1 MKKIKENSKLLIIIL
16 VLIIIV
22 NPLSNLV
29 YAEVN
34 NNYYQ
39 VEINDTS
46 EYQEDINNFIGN
58 SVILKYVGK
67 FIYAVARI
75 VEKLIRNFSSILFG
89 VNVFPWEDLI
99 VFNSIPYLDINFFNP
114 SDGSIFG
121 FNNGAIGNVI
131 RTVYFTLLTLALSI
145 LGIGVAIMAIRLA
158 ISSIASEKAKYKE
171 AIIRCLYTVIMLFSL
186 HFLLSF
192 IFYANEMI
200 TNMASR
206 VLNAVVTREEQEAAS
221 DAANAVNPQDYYD
234 FYDANTDPNKNVDS
248 IAGMLTS
255 SWIGWSSVV
264 NGSSYQDYMNKR
276 DEISNF
282 HRNLIPYTNYPTVGA
297 ALLKNS
303 IYSGDRLPNHFVSGD
318 NGFAWNGPS
327 VMNCLEAA
335 QTLDIDIYN
344 IVSSTSIEDL
354 KSKYSEDDIKKEWFN
369 EITNVFT
376 RYTLGQTS
384 ISNIITNLADTF
396 KQRAVEDAGTA
407 YADYDIV
414 SVLLYAVFLVQSLML
429 LFAYVKRLFY
439 VILLSIIGPIV
450 VIYDFFMGT
459 I

>member
-1 MKKIKENSKLLIIIL
+1 MKKIKEKSKLLALIL
-16 VLIIIV
+16 VFIIIV

-29 YAEVN
+29 YADVN

-39 VEINDTS
+39 AEINGTS

-89 VNVFPWEDLI
+89 VNEFPWEDLI
-99 VFNSIPYLDINFFNP
+99 VFNCIPYLDINFFNP

-206 VLNAVVTREEQEAAS
+206 VLNAVVSREEQEAAEE
-221 DAANAVNPQDYYD
+221 AANAVNPQDYYD
-234 FYDANTDPNKNVDS
+234 FYDVNTDPMSFSKSLAGIISASWTGWTQFFGSDEYNNKKAAIDDFHKN
-248 IAGMLTS
+248 L
-255 SWIGWSSVV
+255 
-264 NGSSYQDYMNKR
+264 YPY
-276 DEISNF
+276 SN
-282 HRNLIPYTNYPTVGA
+282 YSTVGA

-303 IYSGDRLPNHFVSGD
+303 IYAGDRLPNHYISGD
-318 NGFAWNGPS
+318 DNFAWNGPAVTS
-327 VMNCLEAA
+327 CLDAA
-335 QTLDIDIYN
+335 QRLDIDIYN

-354 KSKYSEDDIKKEWFN
+354 ESKYSEDEIKDEWFR
-369 EITNVFT
+369 EITNVFN

-396 KQRAVEDAGTA
+396 KQRAVEHAGTA

-439 VILLSIIGPIV
+439 VILLSIIGPVV

>member
-1 MKKIKENSKLLIIIL
+1 MKKIKEKSKFLALIL
-16 VLIIIV
+16 VFIIIV

-29 YAEVN
+29 YADVN

-206 VLNAVVTREEQEAAS
+206 VLNAVVSREEQEAAEE
-221 DAANAVNPQDYYD
+221 AANAVNPQDYYD
-234 FYDANTDPNKNVDS
+234 FYDVNTDPMSFSKSLAGIISASWTGWTQFFGSDEYNNKKAAIDDFHKN
-248 IAGMLTS
+248 L
-255 SWIGWSSVV
+255 
-264 NGSSYQDYMNKR
+264 YPY
-276 DEISNF
+276 SN
-282 HRNLIPYTNYPTVGA
+282 YSTVGA

-303 IYSGDRLPNHFVSGD
+303 IYAGDRLPNHYISGD
-318 NGFAWNGPS
+318 DNFEWTGPAVTS
-327 VMNCLEAA
+327 CLDAA
-335 QTLDIDIYN
+335 QRLDIDIYN

-354 KSKYSEDDIKKEWFN
+354 ESKYSEDEIKDEWFR
-369 EITNVFT
+369 EITNVFN

-396 KQRAVEDAGTA
+396 KQRAIDKAGTA

-429 LFAYVKRLFY
+429 LFAYVRRLFY
-439 VILLSIIGPIV
+439 VILLSIIGPVV